1 MRHQTILDWTT
12 PRAHSRRASVLKM
25 TAAVSL
31 RPLIIQRGY
40 LHNIASRGDDSV
52 YALKIVL
59 NLELPYGS

>member
-1 MRHQTILDWTT
+1 MRDHTILDWATS
-12 PRAHSRRASVLKM
+12 RAHSRRASVLKM
-25 TAAVSL
+25 TAAISL

-40 LHNIASRGDDSV
+40 LHDIASRGDDSA